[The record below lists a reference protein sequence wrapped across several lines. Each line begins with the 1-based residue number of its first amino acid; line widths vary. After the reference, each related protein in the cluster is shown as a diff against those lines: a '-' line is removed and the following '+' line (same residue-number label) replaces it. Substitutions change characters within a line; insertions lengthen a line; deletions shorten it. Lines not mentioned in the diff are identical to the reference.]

1 MFTVFQ
7 FVLVAVFIALF
18 SFYRYVRYRGE
29 KLEDTQQLSLLMKDL
44 NQLNLDKGGSI
55 PEVKGSNAY
64 EVKDK
69 NGNRLSYTLVTYPS
83 TIVKFGKSSIHIREL
98 QNKDGTLTDKGK
110 TFISCIAPRREYTH
124 MNGVDY
130 FKSNFE

>member
-7 FVLVAVFIALF
+7 FVLIVIFIALF

-44 NQLNLDKGGSI
+44 NQLNLDKGSAN
-55 PEVKGSNAY
+55 PEMKGSNAY
-64 EVKDK
+64 ETRDK
-69 NGNRLSYTLVTYPS
+69 NGNRLAYTLVTYPS
-83 TIVKFGKSSIHIREL
+83 TINRFGKSSIHIREL

-110 TFISCIAPRREYTH
+110 TFISCIAPCREYT
-124 MNGVDY
+124 NIRGVDY